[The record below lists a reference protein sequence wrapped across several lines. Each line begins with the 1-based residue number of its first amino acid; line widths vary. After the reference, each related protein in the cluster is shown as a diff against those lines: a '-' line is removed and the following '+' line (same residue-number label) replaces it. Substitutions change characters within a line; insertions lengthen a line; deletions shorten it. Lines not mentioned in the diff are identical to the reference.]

1 MSMEAADDNAVAGP
15 ADWVEQPTEQ
25 EVEQEL
31 SLGNRF
37 GSWKTLASFVFA
49 FVVLAFAINKAHI
62 NPSAVWARAQGM
74 NVWLY
79 VLAFIVYYCT
89 FPMRGYRWKLLLQN
103 AYGQTHA
110 EEVEGMHVRGLT
122 EIIFISWFV
131 NCIVPAKLGD
141 LYRAYLAK
149 LWVNISWTKT
159 VGTIV
164 AERIVDLLIL
174 ASLLT
179 GTAFVMFHNKLG
191 HVSALLIL
199 GLGLSIVGVIV
210 LVGMKTFSPHI
221 RGLLP
226 ERFVP
231 KYVAFEEGTLD
242 SFKQLPLL
250 IGVTAVIWMFEG
262 FRFQLVFLSLG
273 LHVNYPGPPFL
284 PMVFFALAT
293 AVLTTVPFTP
303 GGLGLVE
310 AGLLSIMAYVGLGAQ
325 DAAAVVLFD
334 RVLSYLSIA
343 VLGFIVY
350 LLSKRS
356 HFRQPL

>member
-1 MSMEAADDNAVAGP
+1 MSLEAADENAVAAP
-15 ADWVEQPTEQ
+15 EDWVEEPTDQQAE
-25 EVEQEL
+25 EEL
-31 SLGNRF
+31 SLGSRF
-37 GSWKTLASFVFA
+37 GSWKTLASFAFA
-49 FVVLAFAINKAHI
+49 FIVLAFAINKAHI
-62 NPSAVWARAQGM
+62 NPSAVWARARDM

-79 VLAFIVYYCT
+79 VLAFVVYYCT
-89 FPMRGYRWKLLLQN
+89 FPMRGYRWKVLLQN
-103 AYGQTHA
+103 AYGRTHA
-110 EEVEGMHVRGLT
+110 EEVESMDVRGLT

-149 LWVNISWTKT
+149 LWGNVSWTKT

-164 AERIVDLLIL
+164 AERIIDLLVL
-174 ASLLT
+174 ATLLT
-179 GTAFVMFHNKLG
+179 GTAFAMFHNKLG

-199 GLGLSIVGVIV
+199 GLGLSIVGVFV
-210 LVGMKTFSPHI
+210 LLGMKTLSPHI
-221 RGLLP
+221 RRWLP

-231 KYVAFEEGTLD
+231 KYIAFEEGTLH
-242 SFKQLPLL
+242 SFQRLPLL
-250 IGVTAVIWMFEG
+250 IGITGIIWMFEG

-273 LHVNYPGPPFL
+273 LTTHFAGPPFL

-356 HFRQPL
+356 HFRQPV

>member
-1 MSMEAADDNAVAGP
+1 MSMEAADENTVSAAPEWID
-15 ADWVEQPTEQ
+15 EPTDQ
-25 EVEQEL
+25 QAEQEL

-37 GSWKTLASFVFA
+37 GSWKTLASFIFA

-62 NPSAVWARAQGM
+62 NPAAVWARAQGM

-79 VLAFIVYYCT
+79 VLAFVVYYCT
-89 FPMRGYRWKLLLQN
+89 FPMRGYRWKVLLQN
-103 AYGQTHA
+103 AYGRTHA
-110 EEVEGMHVRGLT
+110 EEVDSMHVRGLT

-149 LWVNISWTKT
+149 LWGNISWTKT

-164 AERIVDLLIL
+164 AERIVDLLVL
-174 ASLLT
+174 ATLLT
-179 GTAFVMFHNKLG
+179 GTAFAMFHNKLG

-199 GLGLSIVGVIV
+199 GLGLSVVGVFV
-210 LVGMKTFSPHI
+210 LLGMKTLSPHI
-221 RGLLP
+221 RRLLP

-231 KYVAFEEGTLD
+231 KYVAFEEGTLH
-242 SFKQLPLL
+242 SFQRLPLL
-250 IGVTAVIWMFEG
+250 LGLTGVIWLFEG
-262 FRFQLVFLSLG
+262 LRFQLVFLSLG
-273 LHVNYPGPPFL
+273 LTTHFAGPPFL
-284 PMVFFALAT
+284 PMIFFALAT

-343 VLGFIVY
+343 LLGFIVY

-356 HFRQPL
+356 HFRQPV

>member
-1 MSMEAADDNAVAGP
+1 MSVEATDDNVLP
-15 ADWVEQPTEQ
+15 QSDDWTE
-25 EVEQEL
+25 EPSDTRAEQEL

-37 GSWKTLASFVFA
+37 GSWKTLASFIFA
-49 FVVLAFAINKAHI
+49 FVVLAFAVNKAHI
-62 NPSAVWARAQGM
+62 NPSAVMARADKM
-74 NVWLY
+74 NVFLY
-79 VLAFIVYYCT
+79 ILAFVAYYCT
-89 FPMRGYRWKLLLQN
+89 FPMRGYRWKVLLEN
-103 AYGQTHA
+103 AYGRTHA
-110 EEVEGMHVRGLT
+110 KEVDDMHVRGLT

-149 LWVNISWTKT
+149 LWGNISWTKT

-164 AERIVDLLIL
+164 AERIVDLLVL
-174 ASLLT
+174 ATLLT
-179 GTAFVMFHNKLG
+179 GTAFAMFHDRLG
-191 HVSALLIL
+191 HVSALLVL
-199 GLGLSIVGVIV
+199 GLGLSVVGVII
-210 LVGMKTFSPHI
+210 LLAMKTLSPHI
-221 RGLLP
+221 RGRLP
-226 ERFVP
+226 HRFVP
-231 KYVAFEEGTLD
+231 RYIAFEEGTLH
-242 SFKQLPLL
+242 SFQRLPLL
-250 IGVTAVIWMFEG
+250 IGITVVIWMFEG

-273 LHVNYPGPPFL
+273 MHTHFAGPPFL

-356 HFRQPL
+356 HFRQPI

>member
-1 MSMEAADDNAVAGP
+1 MNVA
-15 ADWVEQPTEQ
+15 
-25 EVEQEL
+25 L
-31 SLGNRF
+31 YIL
-37 GSWKTLASFVFA
+37 A
-49 FVVLAFAINKAHI
+49 FV
-62 NPSAVWARAQGM
+62 
-74 NVWLY
+74 
-79 VLAFIVYYCT
+79 VYYCT
-89 FPMRGYRWKLLLQN
+89 FPMRGYRWKILLQN
-103 AYGQTHA
+103 AYGRTHA
-110 EEVEGMHVRGLT
+110 QEVDEMHVRGLT

-149 LWVNISWTKT
+149 LWSNISWTKT

-164 AERIVDLLIL
+164 AERIVDLLVL
-174 ASLLT
+174 ATLLT
-179 GTAFVMFHNKLG
+179 GTAFAMFHDRLG
-191 HVSALLIL
+191 HVSALLVL
-199 GLGLSIVGVIV
+199 GLGLSVVGVVV
-210 LVGMKTFSPHI
+210 LLSMKTLSPRI
-221 RGLLP
+221 RKWLP
-226 ERFVP
+226 ERFRGR
-231 KYVAFEEGTLD
+231 YVAFEEGTLH
-242 SFKQLPLL
+242 SFQRLPLL
-250 IGVTAVIWMFEG
+250 IGVTGAIWLFEG

-273 LHVNYPGPPFL
+273 LHTNFAGPPFL

-343 VLGFIVY
+343 ILGFIVY

-356 HFRQPL
+356 HFRQPV

>member
-1 MSMEAADDNAVAGP
+1 MSMEAADENTVSAAPEWID
-15 ADWVEQPTEQ
+15 EPTDQ
-25 EVEQEL
+25 QAEQEL

-37 GSWKTLASFVFA
+37 GSWKTLASFIFA
-49 FVVLAFAINKAHI
+49 FIVLAFAINKAHI

-79 VLAFIVYYCT
+79 VLAFVVYYCT
-89 FPMRGYRWKLLLQN
+89 FPMRGYRWKVLLQN
-103 AYGQTHA
+103 AYGRTHA
-110 EEVEGMHVRGLT
+110 EEVDSMHVRGLT

-149 LWVNISWTKT
+149 LWGNISWTKT

-164 AERIVDLLIL
+164 AERIVDLLVL
-174 ASLLT
+174 ATLLT
-179 GTAFVMFHNKLG
+179 GTAFAMFHNKLG

-199 GLGLSIVGVIV
+199 GLGLSVVGVFV
-210 LVGMKTFSPHI
+210 LLGMKTLSPHI
-221 RGLLP
+221 RRLLP

-231 KYVAFEEGTLD
+231 KYVAFEEGTLH
-242 SFKQLPLL
+242 SFQRLPLL
-250 IGVTAVIWMFEG
+250 LGLTGVIWLFEG
-262 FRFQLVFLSLG
+262 LRFQLVFLSLG
-273 LHVNYPGPPFL
+273 LTTHFAGPPFL
-284 PMVFFALAT
+284 PMIFFALAT

-343 VLGFIVY
+343 LLGFIVY

-356 HFRQPL
+356 HFRQPV

>member
-1 MSMEAADDNAVAGP
+1 MTVEATDDDARSRSAEWQEEP
-15 ADWVEQPTEQ
+15 VEEQ
-25 EVEQEL
+25 AEQEL
-31 SLGNRF
+31 SIGNRF
-37 GSWKTLASFVFA
+37 GTWKTLASFAFA
-49 FVVLAFAINKAHI
+49 FVVLAIAINKAHI
-62 NPSAVWARAQGM
+62 NPSAVWQRAQGM
-74 NVWLY
+74 NVFMY
-79 VLAFIVYYCT
+79 IGAFVVYYCT
-89 FPMRGYRWKLLLQN
+89 FPMRGYRWKVLLEN
-103 AYGQTHA
+103 AYGRTHA
-110 EEVEGMHVRGLT
+110 EAVEDMHVRGLT

-149 LWVNISWTKT
+149 LWGNVSWTKT

-164 AERIVDLLIL
+164 AERIVDLLVL
-174 ASLLT
+174 ATLLT
-179 GTAFVMFHNKLG
+179 GTAFAMFHDRLG
-191 HVSALLIL
+191 HVSAILIL
-199 GLGLSIVGVIV
+199 GLGLSIVGVIA
-210 LVGMKTFSPHI
+210 LLGMKTLSPHI
-221 RGLLP
+221 RRLLP

-231 KYVAFEEGTLD
+231 RYVSFEEGTLH
-242 SFKQLPLL
+242 SFQRIPLL
-250 IGVTAVIWMFEG
+250 IGLTVVIWMFEG

-273 LHVNYPGPPFL
+273 LHTHFAGPPFL

-343 VLGFIVY
+343 VLGFVVY

-356 HFRQPL
+356 HFRHPL